1 MRRPTFPRAEFRA
14 EPAHPPMRGAKVRRT
29 ALRSTLAATIA
40 ALVMAATVLA
50 APPGTNSA
58 AAEAAA
64 CAALYSVPTNVG
76 PEPLS
81 ACQWDMRAIGATSAG
96 SYAVNQGKG
105 ARVGDIDTGI
115 DLTNT
120 DIMPN
125 VDVAAS
131 CVFLYANTPT
141 SNPAEQVTRGDCSNK
156 AALQDLAGH
165 GTHTAGTI
173 AAPING
179 IGVAGVAP
187 QATIVVLKAGT
198 EQGTSSPSP
207 SSTRCGT
214 PAISGL
220 TS

>member
-1 MRRPTFPRAEFRA
+1 MRRPTFPRAAFRA
-14 EPAHPPMRGAKVRRT
+14 EPSPPTKRGAKVRRT

-50 APPGTNSA
+50 APPGTNTA
-58 AAEAAA
+58 ATEAAA

-120 DIMPN
+120 RHHAERRCRRVVRVPLRGHA
-125 VDVAAS
+125 DVQ
-131 CVFLYANTPT
+131 PG
-141 SNPAEQVTRGDCSNK
+141 R
-156 AALQDLAGH
+156 AGH
-165 GTHTAGTI
+165 A
-173 AAPING
+173 
-179 IGVAGVAP
+179 
-187 QATIVVLKAGT
+187 
-198 EQGTSSPSP
+198 
-207 SSTRCGT
+207 R
-214 PAISGL
+214 
-220 TS
+220 